1 MIHHRFFIFSYI
13 SIKSNVAV
21 GRNFRRRGIAEDLIK
36 KLEDI
41 AMDWGY
47 DGKQRIMGLV
57 KSV

>member
-1 MIHHRFFIFSYI
+1 M
-13 SIKSNVAV
+13 